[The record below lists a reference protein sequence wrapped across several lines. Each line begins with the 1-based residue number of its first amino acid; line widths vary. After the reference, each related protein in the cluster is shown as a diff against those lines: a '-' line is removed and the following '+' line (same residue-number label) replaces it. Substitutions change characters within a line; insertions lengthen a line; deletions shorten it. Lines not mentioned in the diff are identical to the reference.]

1 MHSSR
6 GSSQPRD
13 PAHVSDVLAGGFF
26 ASSATWEAQLL
37 LVVLSKSLLFENRK
51 AHTLQLTKYL
61 TRAKECID
69 YWRSYLFCI

>member
-1 MHSSR
+1 MSLMS
-6 GSSQPRD
+6 P
-13 PAHVSDVLAGGFF
+13 VLAGGFF

-61 TRAKECID
+61 TRAKECITTGGATYSVCSKKD
-69 YWRSYLFCI
+69 T